1 IIGNQ
6 EEISAAVR
14 AKAQDDLEA
23 RGLVLKAFVIANMTP
38 STITAESL
46 RSMGLLDSAT
56 YTQLQAAGAMREAAS
71 NPSGGAGLTAG
82 IGAGVGIGQ
91 VMSEA
96 LKNAG
101 TTPAAA
107 AASMPDVMT
116 TAEAANILK
125 VAEADI
131 VAAIEAKELSA
142 RKVGESY
149 RISKAAMEK
158 FLGG

>member
-1 IIGNQ
+1 Q
-6 EEISAAVR
+6 EEIGAAVR
-14 AKAQDDLEA
+14 AKAQDDFEA
-23 RGLVLKAFVIANMTP
+23 RGLTLKAFVIANMTP
-38 STITAESL
+38 SPTSAEAL
-46 RSMGLLDSAT
+46 RGMGLLDTAT
-56 YTQLQAAGAMREAAS
+56 YTQLQAADAMREAAN

-82 IGAGVGIGQ
+82 IGVGVGIGQ

-96 LKNAG
+96 LKSAG
-101 TTPAAA
+101 TSAAAA

-125 VAEADI
+125 VPEADI
-131 VAAIEAKELSA
+131 LAAIEAKELSA